1 MRRPAL
7 GPVLALLLPLLGA
20 GGCSVNLGAFGP
32 LEPLDE
38 TVVLGDSGPKLALL
52 ELEGVLAEDGRS
64 GPFGFDR
71 PGLLSQTREMLDRAA
86 EDDDVAALLLRIN
99 SPGGTV
105 SASEALHHEIA
116 RWRDKTGRPVVA
128 FLQGTAAS
136 GGYYVAMTAD
146 TLIAQPGTVT
156 GSIGVVMVNL
166 NVAGLLDK
174 VGVLDQTFKSGPF
187 KDTGSP
193 FRAMRP
199 EERALLQ
206 AVVDDL
212 QARFREVVLAGRPE
226 FTLEKLDALAD
237 GRIFT
242 ARQAEEVGLID
253 RIGYLEDAIEALE
266 DRLGVEESRL
276 VVYHRPSEYRNN
288 AFSRPSTPAPL
299 VDVDV
304 LNLGASPLPPGFYYL
319 WPPVAVSR

>member
-1 MRRPAL
+1 MPRRAHAFAS
-7 GPVLALLLPLLGA
+7 ALLLLVGA
-20 GGCSVNLGAFGP
+20 AACSLNLGAFGP
-32 LEPLDE
+32 IQPLEE
-38 TVVLGDSGPKLALL
+38 TVVLGESGPKIALL
-52 ELEGVLAEDGRS
+52 ELQGVLAEDRRGS
-64 GPFGFDR
+64 PLGFDR
-71 PGLLSQTREMLDRAA
+71 PGLLAETREMLDRAA

-105 SASEALHHEIA
+105 SASEAIHHEIA

-128 FLQGTAAS
+128 FFQGTATS

-166 NVAGLLDK
+166 NVAGLLEK
-174 VGVLDQTFKSGPF
+174 VGVADQTFKSGTF

-193 FRAMRP
+193 LREMRP
-199 EERALLQ
+199 EERELLQ
-206 AVVDDL
+206 KVVDDL
-212 QARFREVVLAGRPE
+212 HARFKEVVLDGRPE
-226 FTLEKLDALAD
+226 FTAEKLATLAD

-253 RIGYLEDAIEALE
+253 RVGYLEDAVDALE
-266 DRLGVEESRL
+266 DRLGVEESQL
-276 VVYHRPSEYRNN
+276 VVYHRPNEYRTN
-288 AFSRPSTPAPL
+288 AFSRPAAPEPV

-304 LNLGASPLPPGFYYL
+304 LSFGAGPLPAGFYYL
-319 WPPVAVSR
+319 WPPAAGSP